1 MAHIL
6 IGWELGAYGGHLARI
21 RRIGAA
27 LAEAGHRVTLA
38 LQRIDAPGL
47 RDEPWVTRI
56 WQAPVWPSLIGSV
69 GRAVAGASATHGD
82 ILASAGLARPGT
94 FGRLVAAW
102 DPILAAEQPDVVVG
116 DYAPALLCAARG
128 QAPLVAVSDAFDL
141 PPVHLQRLPSLTGRP
156 PAVDEAWL
164 VEEANAGLAFAGRP
178 PVTALS
184 QLFAADLPLPCS
196 FPMLDP
202 YAAWRVTPVYRPFID
217 PGTIGVARQPRMADE
232 VFAYWPGTGEGTM
245 ALWQALASLGQPVRV
260 HAPQLTGADHHWL
273 TGKGL
278 IVEPQPVPFHRI
290 AERSR
295 LLVSHGGVG
304 FVSNG
309 VMAGLPQLV
318 IPLDLQKQLIGEA
331 VARAG
336 AGRLVPFEADA
347 PTIAAAVEAVA
358 SDPAIV
364 GRARH
369 LGDGLAA
376 APGTSPEL
384 AVVAAVAEWTR

>member
-38 LQRIDAPGL
+38 LQRVDAPGV
-47 RDEPWVTRI
+47 RDAAWVGRI

-69 GRAVAGASATHGD
+69 GRAVAGGSSTHGD

-94 FGRLVAAW
+94 FGRLIAAW

-128 QAPLVAVSDAFDL
+128 RAPLVAVSDAFDL

-164 VEEANAGLAFAGRP
+164 VAEANAGLAATGRSP
-178 PVTALS
+178 ITALP

-202 YAAWRVTPVYRPFID
+202 YAAWRITPVYRPFVD
-217 PGTIGVARQPRMADE
+217 PAMIGSGHRARTGEE

-245 ALWQALASLGQPVRV
+245 ALWQALATLGRPVRV
-260 HAPQLTGADHHWL
+260 HAPQLTAADHHWL
-273 TGKGL
+273 EGRGL
-278 IVEPQPVPFHRI
+278 IVEREPVPFHLI

-295 LLVSHGGVG
+295 MLVSHGGVG
-304 FVSNG
+304 FVSGG
-309 VMAGLPQLV
+309 VMAALPQLV

-331 VARAG
+331 IARAD
-336 AGRLVPFEADA
+336 AGRLLPADADA
-347 PTIAAAVEAVA
+347 PSIAAAVEAIA
-358 SDPAIV
+358 ADAAMA
-364 GRARH
+364 ARVRD
-369 LGDGLAA
+369 LAEGLAA
-376 APGTSPEL
+376 SPGTSPEH
-384 AVVAAVAEWTR
+384 AVVTAVAEWTR